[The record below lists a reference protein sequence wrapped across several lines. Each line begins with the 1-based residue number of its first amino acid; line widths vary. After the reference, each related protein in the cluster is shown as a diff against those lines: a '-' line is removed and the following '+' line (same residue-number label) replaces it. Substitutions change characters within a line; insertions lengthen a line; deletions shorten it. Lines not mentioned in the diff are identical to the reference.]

1 MSKPLL
7 ILILA
12 ALSSVASAG
21 TSFTF
26 AAATDGSYR
35 CTNPSM
41 CMGFTTSDA
50 DYLLKSVNV
59 GNTVGGDKM
68 ITIVINGVAYS
79 GTGSP
84 SGNTVQGAVVR
95 AADGTTAIVDIS
107 YNTRRTCT
115 SSGRGQHCTTYIF
128 TVSGTVLL

>member
-7 ILILA
+7 VLILA
-12 ALSSVASAG
+12 VLSSVASAG

-35 CTNPSM
+35 CSNPSM

-50 DYLLKSVNV
+50 VYSVDSVNV
-59 GNTVGGDKM
+59 GNTLAGGKS
-68 ITIVINGVAYS
+68 ITIIVNGVAYS
-79 GTGSP
+79 GTGTSA
-84 SGNTVQGAVVR
+84 GNTVQGVVVQT
-95 AADGTTAIVDIS
+95 ADGATATVDVS

-115 SSGRGQHCTTYIF
+115 SSGRGQHCTTHIY
-128 TVSGTVLL
+128 TLSGTVLL